1 MIFIMCIFYLRKKI
15 LCNIISNKIIKM
27 HECKICKFYSDRP
40 HDFNRHLISKKHIIN
55 EYKHSRGE
63 PNSDTDDDTCVAPD
77 LPYKCICEYECK
89 TRQTLWRHKKMCD
102 VAIEYE
108 MLNNTKKPKKK
119 KQSNIKNLIVDM
131 KNSQTEIEILKSEL
145 QLLRSQ
151 QSEKSLTNN
160 SNNNINSNNTNIFND
175 NKTFS
180 DNKTI
185 NVFTYVNSNY
195 LNVEPLKPLEQKQLK
210 KMLTIDSRKN
220 GGHCFCDFVVFHYEK
235 HLLHEYLGDI
245 IINAY
250 LKKDPEEQQFW
261 SSDVARLS
269 FIVRRVLDQDD
280 LIWLTD
286 KKGSYIEK
294 TIISPLLDELKL
306 IMQDYKNKCREK
318 METIEIS
325 TKDIEKYTNAGFTL
339 SKVNLD
345 IDLKQLHPKILTY
358 ITPHFQLRIKNT

>member
-1 MIFIMCIFYLRKKI
+1 
-15 LCNIISNKIIKM
+15 M
-27 HECKICKFYSDRP
+27 HGCKICDYYSDRP
-40 HDFNRHLISKKHIIN
+40 HDLTRHYVSKKHIIT
-55 EYKHSRGE
+55 EYKHIHNDKLDIDEDINTHSG
-63 PNSDTDDDTCVAPD
+63 NSESTNDITDIIKM
-77 LPYKCICEYECK
+77 PYVCICEYGCK
-89 TRQTLWRHKKMCD
+89 NRQTLWRHKKVCD

-108 MLNNTKKPKKK
+108 LAENIKKPKKK
-119 KQSNIKNLIVDM
+119 KTSIKNLIVDM
-131 KNSQTEIEILKSEL
+131 KNSQTEIQILKSEL
-145 QLLRSQ
+145 ELLKSQ
-151 QSEKSLTNN
+151 SLAKN
-160 SNNNINSNNTNIFND
+160 SNNTISNNNSNNTNIFN
-175 NKTFS
+175 

-195 LNVEPLKPLEQKQLK
+195 LDVEPLKPLEQKQLK
-210 KMLTIDSRKN
+210 KMLTIDSKKN

-245 IINAY
+245 IIDAY

-280 LIWLTD
+280 QIWLTD
-286 KKGSYIEK
+286 KKGTYIEK

-306 IMQDYKNKCREK
+306 IMQNYKNKCKEK
-318 METIEIS
+318 METVEIS
-325 TKDIEKYTNAGFTL
+325 TKDIEKFTNAGFTL